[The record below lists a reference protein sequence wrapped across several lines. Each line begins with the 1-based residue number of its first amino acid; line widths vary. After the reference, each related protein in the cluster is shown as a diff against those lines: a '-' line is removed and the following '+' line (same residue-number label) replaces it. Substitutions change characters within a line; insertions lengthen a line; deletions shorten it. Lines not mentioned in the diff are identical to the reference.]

1 MQLTRREG
9 VGGVHGRLSSFER
22 TAQLIRVFGMSVFKD
37 IKQLRALGYDPSS
50 VEEAVRWNEQW
61 EAFLASPIGPFL
73 STGDP
78 QELWKRPGIALLDMD
93 TLARN
98 AQELVPDAVLFKFG
112 FLPVWTSVGG
122 NVIAYHPDTKAFYWA
137 DHDRILGT
145 ETVLLPN
152 TYEELPLT
160 PENLMK
166 ALVKLS
172 DKECGTFLQNLR
184 DGTYDSEIDKL
195 D

>member
-1 MQLTRREG
+1 
-9 VGGVHGRLSSFER
+9 
-22 TAQLIRVFGMSVFKD
+22 MSVLKD
-37 IKQLRALGYDPSS
+37 INQLRASGYDPSS
-50 VEEAVRWNEQW
+50 IEEAVRWNELW

-73 STGDP
+73 SSGDP
-78 QELWKRPGIALLDMD
+78 QQLWKGAGGPLLDTD

-112 FLPVWTSVGG
+112 FLPVWTSIGG
-122 NVIAYHPDTKAFYWA
+122 SVVAYHPDTKAFYWA
-137 DHDRILGT
+137 DHACIFGT
-145 ETVLLPN
+145 ETVLLPK
-152 TYEELPLT
+152 TYKELPLT

-172 DKECGTFLQNLR
+172 DEECGTYLRNLR
-184 DGTYDSEIDKL
+184 DGKYDLEIDKL